1 MVWNGVKSC
10 FHEVENFYQQAWL
23 LVPVIGFRPK
33 PLSRYSR
40 SSWVSSYLFL
50 IFDSALVTFKEL
62 NAPLHC
68 SLNKSWHSL
77 IQLSIHLFLYPTN
90 IYPVHT
96 VAMNKT
102 VLMPDFNVLIFLT
115 LFFFQI
121 QCPNYLWAWVFSLL
135 LRPVQISSLFDVLS
149 GSFTVNVR
157 LWISTKSQPQSCIS
171 LSFTPT
177 TSVFSSPCLS
187 ANDLI
192 SYITEERE
200 ARRE

>member
-115 LFFFQI
+115 LFFFK
-121 QCPNYLWAWVFSLL
+121 FS
-135 LRPVQISSLFDVLS
+135 VQTIFE
-149 GSFTVNVR
+149 
-157 LWISTKSQPQSCIS
+157 PEC
-171 LSFTPT
+171 
-177 TSVFSSPCLS
+177 SPCFWGQFKFHLFLTFFLVPS
-187 ANDLI
+187 L
-192 SYITEERE
+192 
-200 ARRE
+200 